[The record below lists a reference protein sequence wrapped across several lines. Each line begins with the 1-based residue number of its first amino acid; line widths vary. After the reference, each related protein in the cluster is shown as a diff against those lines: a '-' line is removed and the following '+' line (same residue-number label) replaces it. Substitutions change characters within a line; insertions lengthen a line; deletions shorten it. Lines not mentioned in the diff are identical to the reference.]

1 MNGTRR
7 RLRLPLF
14 GAGILSTAL
23 LMAVGATPAGTA
35 PAAHSPKF
43 TKAVAFDASKP
54 LRELAKA
61 AHASAR
67 QRLSASAPSAG
78 RPPKTLATRGTPP
91 SRPRPGPQRRSKARS
106 RTSKA
111 WASRTTSTS
120 SLAA

>member
-61 AHASAR
+61 AQASAR
-67 QRLSASAPSAG
+67 QKAVRLSPERGATAKDAGYSGDAALQATPSAAATIEG
-78 RPPKTLATRGTPP
+78 TIANFEGLGQQDNFNVLA
-91 SRPRPGPQRRSKARS
+91 RR
-106 RTSKA
+106 
-111 WASRTTSTS
+111 
-120 SLAA
+120 